1 MTRKYKERRIYVDNT
16 QVFNQMVFF
25 SPDNIHYL
33 RNVLHMRLGELLT
46 VLDGSY
52 VYEIVLELGTAGE
65 LVGRILSMRESVQ
78 TFPMTICLAFGC
90 VRPGPTEE
98 ILRHGTELGV
108 EQFFPLILELSNRKP
123 EVTSSRWVKIAESA
137 CAQSGRLKKPR
148 IHDPIGLSTFL
159 KTCSSTSK
167 LIHLA
172 MEDEVPP
179 LLKVLDSLS
188 TDSVTFVI
196 GPEGGITE
204 QEQTILARWRSVPA
218 SLGFTTLRA
227 ETAAVVAV
235 GMTMN
240 WGLCRFVH

>member
-25 SPDNIHYL
+25 FPDNIHYL

-52 VYEIVLELGTAGE
+52 VYEVVLELGTAGE
-65 LVGRILSMRESVQ
+65 LVGRILSLREPVQ

-123 EVTSSRWVKIAESA
+123 EVTSSRWVKIVESA

-148 IHDPIGLSTFL
+148 IHDPLGLSTFL
-159 KTCSSTSK
+159 RTYSSTSK
-167 LIHLA
+167 FIHFA
-172 MEDEVPP
+172 MEDKVPP
-179 LLKVLDSLS
+179 LLKVLDSLL

-218 SLGFTTLRA
+218 SLGFTTLRT

>member
-1 MTRKYKERRIYVDNT
+1 MTRKYKEHRIYVDKT
-16 QVFNQMVFF
+16 QVFNQVVFF

-33 RNVLHMRLGELLT
+33 RNVLHMRLGEILT

-52 VYEIVLELGTAGE
+52 GHEVVLELGTAGE
-65 LVGRILSMRESVQ
+65 LVGRILSLREPVQ
-78 TFPMTICLAFGC
+78 TFPMTVCLAFGC

-123 EVTSSRWVKIAESA
+123 EVTSSRWGKIAESA

-148 IHDPIGLSTFL
+148 IHDPLGLSTFL
-159 KTCSSTSK
+159 KTYSPTSK
-167 LIHLA
+167 FIHLA
-172 MEDEVPP
+172 MEDKVPP

-204 QEQTILARWRSVPA
+204 LEQSLLIQSCSVPA

-235 GMTMN
+235 GIAMN
-240 WGLCRFVH
+240 WGLCRFVR